1 MRGHWVSQTRKLN
14 KHYQD
19 GGVGQ
24 PAPPYVLTLGEFYM
38 GGGSLPQFRHLDNR
52 VPVYPSGDNEFYN
65 TIETNRLYVDNDF
78 SKSRLFYGYRDLSK
92 KMFVGGFYED
102 PDWTGRT
109 WEQEALDRLQIE
121 ESNHRLSEPLDIKK
135 NIYQGYGMRF
145 VSFHYP
151 EYWYSTPYNWER
163 YNSSIAHQVC
173 HFIKS
178 GLEMSPEGYR
188 NNLYPYTG
196 YSRSLGNNEF
206 YCSTDIGG
214 GQIYTQAVE
223 PEEEREEYFN
233 LWTMTQNGESYIPL
247 KSVNIYVNGAQ
258 RTVKGRIYCFI
269 FNGVYYVDQLVHTGV
284 WNNGVWEGIA
294 SDNPIFLT
302 QFKFPYLGLGGYC
315 KQHMFICPSDTPY
328 FQQYPSRYPG
338 PNIVNDPIYDVDGG
352 AVWTG
357 MGASENFDVSYGSG
371 AVTFK
376 TSFYVDT
383 GATTFSPNANNTRMM
398 MMNEEEY
405 LFWTAEAMWHAQYG
419 GTSYNDEFEGE
430 EYPNGV

>member
-38 GGGSLPQFRHLDNR
+38 GGGSLPQFRHLDDR

-65 TIETNRLYVDNDF
+65 TIEPLRYNVNNDF
-78 SKSRLFYGYRDLSK
+78 AKTRLFYGYRDLSK
-92 KMFVGGFYED
+92 KMFVGGFYDD

-109 WEQEALDRLQIE
+109 WEQEAIARLQIE
-121 ESNHRLSEPLDIKK
+121 ESNHRLSEPLDTKK
-135 NIYQGYGMRF
+135 NIYGGYGMRF

-151 EYWYSTPYNWER
+151 QYWYSTPYNWER
-163 YNSSIAHQVC
+163 YSSSIAHQVC
-173 HFIKS
+173 SFIQS

-188 NNLYPYTG
+188 NAMSPYVGATPITG
-196 YSRSLGNNEF
+196 TNEF

-214 GQIYTQAVE
+214 GQFYTQAVE

-233 LWTMTQNGESYIPL
+233 LWTMSQNGESYIPL
-247 KSVNIYVNGAQ
+247 KSVNIYVNGYQ

-269 FNGVYYVDQLVHTGV
+269 YNGVYYVDQVVHTGV

-294 SDNPIFLT
+294 SDNPIFLVE
-302 QFKFPYLGLGGYC
+302 FKFPNIGLGGYC
-315 KQHMFICPSDTPY
+315 KQHTFVCPSDTPY
-328 FQQYPSRYPG
+328 FQQYPSRYPA
-338 PNIVNDPIYDVDGG
+338 PNIVNNPIYDTDSGTTLWV
-352 AVWTG
+352 G

-371 AVTFK
+371 VVTFK
-376 TSFYVDT
+376 TSFYVDS
-383 GATTFSPNANNTRMM
+383 GADTFSPHWNNTRMM
-398 MMNEEEY
+398 MDQEDEFF
-405 LFWTAEAMWHAQYG
+405 FWTAEAMYHAQYG
-419 GTSYNDEFEGE
+419 GTSYNDEFPDG
-430 EYPNGV
+430 EYPA